1 MSGAAGHTRTTR
13 FDTIIAG
20 GRVLDPASRLDGPAD
35 VGIAGGK
42 IASVEPRLNPADAAR
57 VIDARGQ
64 LVTPGLIDLHT
75 HVYWGGTY
83 WGVEPDPVAARTGV
97 TTWLDVGSAGAYG
110 FPGFRRFIIEPSRA
124 TVYALLNLSSIGLIA
139 RSWEFANLRYCD
151 AELAEQIV
159 DAHRDVILGIK
170 ARIDQSTT
178 EGSAS
183 GLSRSPVR
191 SPTASGCR

>member
-83 WGVEPDPVAARTGV
+83 
-97 TTWLDVGSAGAYG
+97 
-110 FPGFRRFIIEPSRA
+110 
-124 TVYALLNLSSIGLIA
+124 
-139 RSWEFANLRYCD
+139 
-151 AELAEQIV
+151 
-159 DAHRDVILGIK
+159 
-170 ARIDQSTT
+170 
-178 EGSAS
+178 
-183 GLSRSPVR
+183 
-191 SPTASGCR
+191 